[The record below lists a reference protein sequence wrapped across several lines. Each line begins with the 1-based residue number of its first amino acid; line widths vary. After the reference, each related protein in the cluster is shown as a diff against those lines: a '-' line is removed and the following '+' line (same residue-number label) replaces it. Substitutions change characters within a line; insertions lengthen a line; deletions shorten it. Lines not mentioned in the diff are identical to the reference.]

1 MTSFKSILFLLL
13 AVALASCAKNLELQ
27 PAQSISEGLALG
39 SDANV
44 KTVLVGAYDAL
55 SNGDLYGGN
64 TMRDADLLGGN
75 GEVRWVG
82 TFNGPRQIF
91 NKQIEAGNGDAQ
103 ERWLESYEA
112 INIVNNVL
120 AALEV
125 VNAADRERVEGEALF
140 LRGLLYFDLVRY
152 YSLPYA
158 TGGGNDQ
165 LGVPLVLTPTR
176 SINAE
181 TNVSRSTVEAGYAQ
195 VLSDLERAATLLPA
209 DNGFFAT
216 SLAAKAILARVYL
229 QMGRFTD
236 ARDNANDVITS
247 GEFSLTD
254 TYAEAFMNDANS
266 SEDIFAIQVSNQD
279 GTNNLNLFYS
289 IPEFGGRD
297 GDIEILD
304 DHLARYEDGDARKA
318 LFFERAGSTL
328 SGKFNSQ
335 FANVTVVRLAEMH
348 LIRAEANQR
357 LGTAVGLSPAAE
369 ISALRMRSDLA
380 AVDEVSLDDI
390 IDERVRELA
399 FEGFFIHDLKRLQRD
414 AGNFAYDAPELV
426 FPVPS
431 REIVANP
438 NLVQNPGY

>member
-1 MTSFKSILFLLL
+1 MTSLKSIFFLLL
-13 AVALASCAKNLELQ
+13 AVALTGCAKNLELQ

-82 TFNGPRQIF
+82 TFSGPRQIF

-112 INIVNNVL
+112 INIANNVL
-120 AALEV
+120 SALDV
-125 VNAADRERVEGEALF
+125 VDAGDRDRVEGEALF

-152 YSLPYA
+152 YGLPYEA
-158 TGGGNDQ
+158 GGSNDQ
-165 LGVPLVLTPTR
+165 PGVPLVLTPTR

-181 TNVSRSTVEAGYAQ
+181 TNVARASVEDGYAQ
-195 VLSDLERAATLLPA
+195 VLSDLERAATLLPI

-229 QMGRFTD
+229 QMGRFTE
-236 ARDNANDVITS
+236 ARDNANDVIAS

-254 TYAEAFMNDANS
+254 TYVEAFMNDANS
-266 SEDIFAIQVSNQD
+266 GEDIFAIQVSNQD
-279 GTNNLNLFYS
+279 GVNNLNLFYS

-304 DHLARYEDGDARKA
+304 DHLARYQEGDARKD
-318 LFFERAGSTL
+318 LFFDRAGSTL
-328 SGKFNSQ
+328 SGKFNNQ

-369 ISALRMRSDLA
+369 ISALRVRSGLDP
-380 AVDEVSLDDI
+380 VDEVSLDDI
-390 IDERVRELA
+390 IDERFVELA
-399 FEGFFIHDLKRLQRD
+399 FEGFFIHDFKRLKRD
-414 AGNFAYDAPELV
+414 VGNFAYDAPELV

-438 NLVQNPGY
+438 NLTQNPGY